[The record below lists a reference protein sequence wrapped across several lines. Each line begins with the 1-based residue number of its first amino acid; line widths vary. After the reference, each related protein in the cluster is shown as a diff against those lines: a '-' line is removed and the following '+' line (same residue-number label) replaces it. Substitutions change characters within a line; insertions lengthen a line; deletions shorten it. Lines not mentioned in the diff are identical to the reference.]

1 MEAPS
6 TLWLLN
12 FNLTIKCFVATPYSM
27 GEQNFLNVEQ
37 IIPAQEAA
45 EFMIGIADKSRDEV
59 EGTPEEKNR
68 HKVRREFWKALRE
81 ALEGKTTRFDN
92 VTPGPYGS
100 FGAGSGVRGVWFNFG
115 ANRAFGRAEIY
126 IDRGEGEVNK
136 FIYDQFNAQKD
147 AIEAAY
153 GGELIWE
160 PVVGE
165 RSCRIKEEKPGNIF
179 VPEQWPAMIAFMA
192 DAMVRLENAFKGPLA
207 AINSELHKR
216 AKAEPVVAAEPALQA
231 AAG

>member
-1 MEAPS
+1 
-6 TLWLLN
+6 
-12 FNLTIKCFVATPYSM
+12 M

-100 FGAGSGVRGVWFNFG
+100 FGAGSVSRSLLFSFDLDLGISASGGIFS
-115 ANRAFGRAEIY
+115 GRRMIKSFPSAPREI
-126 IDRGEGEVNK
+126 
-136 FIYDQFNAQKD
+136 
-147 AIEAAY
+147 
-153 GGELIWE
+153 
-160 PVVGE
+160 VG
-165 RSCRIKEEKPGNIF
+165 SG
-179 VPEQWPAMIAFMA
+179 
-192 DAMVRLENAFKGPLA
+192 
-207 AINSELHKR
+207 
-216 AKAEPVVAAEPALQA
+216 
-231 AAG
+231 